1 MASIYERVNT
11 CIFSADGTSRVLVL
25 LSQIDPFSRNPQDTT
40 CYGPFATTSTGNV
53 FSRPFSSIYAFP
65 MPYGAISI
73 TTPTLLN
80 SFWRNYA
87 HGPCAQGYNFIPIA
101 FGVLLYVVY
110 LMECWHYRSKL
121 DKIKKVSRHARGE
134 QLHPED
140 EDGDAD
146 RVVEVRL
153 LSLPT
158 QNPPD
163 HKVRCGFAESSCQFR
178 YRNGDAITA
187 TQVYYERVNSHTSGN
202 VFLFDIC
209 GYKDISKSLAD
220 IEKYPVVRIRFSKGF
235 VFACVEAANEFEEQ
249 RMRFF
254 NENEVRDDYM
264 EVREGLDFAD
274 CEFDEQV
281 MAFSGTSRKYPWY
294 FNPVVFWIVSCLLL
308 SWPLRM
314 FSEWSTAHLHYQVT
328 KLFGTNYLSVNYTG
342 PLTRTSTM
350 ESGELEIAVRQ
361 NYLIVPSYSEAILLD
376 TIPNHHTNQQI
387 LTHPRLTIRN
397 MNHPILHCNEPVIQ
411 NYGAIS
417 ENAPRPQNL
426 YFNRCN
432 YSSIPGTNVNHTPGR
447 SRSMTFF
454 QGSARSAAHIQQC
467 STSAVPL
474 PRVAQLK
481 RPQRSISI
489 GGIANGNWRQSNGRQ
504 DGIPNDDRR
513 PLLEP
518 FGEISAEAPPP
529 YEVALRMCAPFYER
543 IRQSANSIS
552 SVLHSLS
559 RSNSKDF
566 RQFGFDG
573 PCGSKD

>member
-1 MASIYERVNT
+1 MTRTREVNFDSTTQKPSRHNLLRSIRNDFHWK
-11 CIFSADGTSRVLVL
+11 CL
-25 LSQIDPFSRNPQDTT
+25 LSTILVHLCIS
-40 CYGPFATTSTGNV
+40 
-53 FSRPFSSIYAFP
+53 YA
-65 MPYGAISI
+65 IWCH
-73 TTPTLLN
+73 LN
-80 SFWRNYA
+80 HYAYVAQFVLAYA

-121 DKIKKVSRHARGE
+121 DKIKKIDIQEANSYIQKMRSATPIVWWKCVCYHYLRRTR
-134 QLHPED
+134 QI
-140 EDGDAD
+140 
-146 RVVEVRL
+146 
-153 LSLPT
+153 T
-158 QNPPD
+158 
-163 HKVRCGFAESSCQFR
+163 R

-202 VFLFDIC
+202 VFLFNIC
-209 GYKDISKSLAD
+209 GYKDISKSLTD
-220 IEKYPVVRIRFSKGF
+220 IDKYPVVRIRFSKGF
-235 VFACVEAANEFEEQ
+235 VFACVQAANEFEEQ

-274 CEFDEQV
+274 CDFDEQV
-281 MAFSGTSRKYPWY
+281 MAFSSTSRKYPWY
-294 FNPVVFWIVSCLLL
+294 FNPIVFWIVSCLLL

-328 KLFGTNYLSVNYTG
+328 KLFGTNYLSPSSVNYTG

-350 ESGELEIAVRQ
+350 ESGELEMAVRQ

-376 TIPNHHTNQQI
+376 PVPNHHTNRQM
-387 LTHPRLTIRN
+387 LPHPRLSVRN
-397 MNHPILHCNEPVIQ
+397 MNHPITHCNEPVIQ
-411 NYGAIS
+411 NYGAIT
-417 ENAPRPQNL
+417 ENTPRPQTIFQPRATYAPAL
-426 YFNRCN
+426 YPTLN
-432 YSSIPGTNVNHTPGR
+432 PTPGR

-454 QGSARSAAHIQQC
+454 QSDARSAAHIQQC

-489 GGIANGNWRQSNGRQ
+489 GGIANGNWRQSNGRTE
-504 DGIPNDDRR
+504 GIPHEDRR

-518 FGEISAEAPPP
+518 FGEISPEAPPP
-529 YEVALRMCAPFYER
+529 YEVALRMCAPLCER

-552 SVLHSLS
+552 SIFHSLS

>member
-1 MASIYERVNT
+1 MTRTREVNFDSVT
-11 CIFSADGTSRVLVL
+11 QKPSRHNLLRSVRNDFHWKCL
-25 LSQIDPFSRNPQDTT
+25 LSTILVHLCISYAIWCHLNHYAYVAQFV
-40 CYGPFATTSTGNV
+40 FA
-53 FSRPFSSIYAFP
+53 
-65 MPYGAISI
+65 
-73 TTPTLLN
+73 
-80 SFWRNYA
+80 YA

-110 LMECWHYRSKL
+110 MMECWHYRTKL
-121 DKIKKVSRHARGE
+121 DKIKKVDIR
-134 QLHPED
+134 
-140 EDGDAD
+140 
-146 RVVEVRL
+146 EVNSYIQKMRSATPIVWWKCVCYHYL
-153 LSLPT
+153 RRT
-158 QNPPD
+158 RQIT
-163 HKVRCGFAESSCQFR
+163 R

-209 GYKDISKSLAD
+209 GYKDISKNLID
-220 IEKYPVVRIRFSKGF
+220 IDKYPVVRIRFSKGF
-235 VFACVEAANEFEEQ
+235 VFACVQAANEFEEQ

-274 CEFDEQV
+274 CDFDEQV
-281 MAFSGTSRKYPWY
+281 MAFSNTTRKYPWY
-294 FNPVVFWIVSCLLL
+294 FNPIVFWVVSCLLL

-328 KLFGTNYLSVNYTG
+328 KLFGTNYLSPSSMNYTG

-350 ESGELEIAVRQ
+350 ESGELEMAVRQ

-376 TIPNHHTNQQI
+376 PIPNHRTNQQI
-387 LTHPRLTIRN
+387 LSHPRLTIRN
-397 MNHPILHCNEPVIQ
+397 MNQPIRHCNEPVIQ
-411 NYGAIS
+411 NYGATA
-417 ENAPRPQNL
+417 ENNLRTQNL
-426 YFNRCN
+426 FLSRCT
-432 YSSIPGTNVNHTPGR
+432 YSNTLSSTSLRTPGR

-454 QGSARSAAHIQQC
+454 NGGSARAATHVQQC

-474 PRVAQLK
+474 PRVAQIK
-481 RPQRSISI
+481 GPQRSISI
-489 GGIANGNWRQSNGRQ
+489 GGIANGNWRQAGGRQ
-504 DGIPNDDRR
+504 EDVASDDRR

-518 FGEISAEAPPP
+518 FHEISDEAPPP

-566 RQFGFDG
+566 RQFGFEG